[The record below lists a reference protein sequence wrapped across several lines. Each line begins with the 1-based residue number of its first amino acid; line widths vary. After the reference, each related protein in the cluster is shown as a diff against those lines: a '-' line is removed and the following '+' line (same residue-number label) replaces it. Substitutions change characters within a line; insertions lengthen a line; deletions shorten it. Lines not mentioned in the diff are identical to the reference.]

1 VPVSSAL
8 PRIGVIATLR
18 QDVAQTLAFVHY
30 HLHAGVDHIALYFDD
45 PHDPAVAALKEYSAV
60 VCRPCT
66 PWYWHQVLGRDP
78 QRMAEKI
85 ETNFRSGFKLLR
97 GLGMDWVSCIDA
109 DELLYAPRGLANCLA
124 DVPAGTDVVHVPPF
138 EAVHVDGDDPARVFS
153 ARYFK
158 VLPGPAGR
166 GPVTRWLAREIDGL
180 TRDRFFGHREG
191 KCFVATGAD
200 IDMFNHHKPRHSSR
214 PVQRVTAAD
223 IMLLHF
229 DSLSPA
235 NWREKW
241 QRRISGSTRAVNLS
255 DHRRRQQELI
265 AAALADGSGEAMLS
279 LYRRWF
285 CLDPWRARLQA
296 RAGLLVRVELPEA
309 WFRAAPGA
317 GP

>member
-1 VPVSSAL
+1 MSRAS
-8 PRIGVIATLR
+8 PRIGVVATLR
-18 QDVAQTLAFVHY
+18 QDLAQTREFVHY

-45 PHDPAVAALKEYSAV
+45 PADPAVATLRDQPRV
-60 VCRPCT
+60 TCVPCT
-66 PWYWHQVLGRDP
+66 AEHWHAVLGRAP
-78 QRMAEKI
+78 ERMAEKI
-85 ETNFRSGFKLLR
+85 ETNFRAGFHLLR
-97 GLGMDWVSCIDA
+97 GLGLDWVSCIDA
-109 DELLYAPRGLANCLA
+109 DELLYARRGLATCLA
-124 DVPAGTDVVHVPPF
+124 DLPAGTDVVHVPPF

-153 ARYFK
+153 ARYFRT
-158 VLPGPAGR
+158 LPGPR
-166 GPVTRWLAREIDGL
+166 PRPLPLRWLAREIDGL

-200 IDMFNHHKPRHSSR
+200 IDVFNHHKPRHSSR

-229 DSLSPA
+229 DSLSLA

-241 QRRISGSTRAVNLS
+241 QRRISGSTRAINLS

-265 AAALADGSGEAMLS
+265 AAALADGSGEAWLS

-285 CLDPWRARLQA
+285 CLDPWQARLQA
-296 RAGLLVRVELPEA
+296 RVGLLVRVELPDA

-317 GP
+317 GS